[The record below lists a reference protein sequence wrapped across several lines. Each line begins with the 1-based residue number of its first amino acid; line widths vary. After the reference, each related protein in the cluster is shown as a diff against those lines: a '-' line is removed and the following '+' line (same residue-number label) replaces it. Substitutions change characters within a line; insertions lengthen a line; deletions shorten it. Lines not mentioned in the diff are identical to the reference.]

1 MNRPA
6 SNALAPEHDEG
17 TIPLPHSLKQKIK
30 EAIVAVSLANFCFLN
45 ASFDLLFDQ
54 DRFYDKLPATP
65 VLLLA
70 LLANIFGLAAVI
82 WLGIQARRRFQN
94 RALRL
99 GLDLLFLVPLLFP
112 VDFIR
117 MKMLNIT
124 DYQLLAFFEQPMV
137 MLGAAVVLALVVW
150 RHQRVAHATAV
161 AMGIV
166 SPLAF
171 FMITKNI
178 LVCLG
183 IMHLESCAGAVVLP
197 PPVPVHEGRPR
208 VVWII
213 FDEMDYRLA
222 FEQRP
227 AGVPLPDF
235 DRLRNESLSASDAY
249 SPADGT
255 IISMPSVIIGQR
267 LTTVFCNNTCDMSVM
282 FADTGMVAGWS
293 TLPSVFSEARALGY
307 NTALV
312 GWYLPYDRMLGRA
325 LNYCVWYPLPSFN
338 PARAATFGAEM
349 RQQIGSLVGSLHSRQ
364 LFVKICQDSFTA
376 SLAVVTNR
384 TYGLMLLHLP
394 PPHRP
399 GVYLPEKNRMTAL
412 PMSKAKG
419 YFNNLILADHELGAL
434 RQAMEAFGEWDRT
447 WVILAADHS
456 WRQSRWYDGKRDMR
470 VPFLVKPPKGGEPMT
485 YSQQFNTVLTH
496 DLILA
501 MLRGE
506 ITNEQNVTSWLD
518 AHRSPTGNIPAPS
531 TLE

>member
-6 SNALAPEHDEG
+6 SNALAPGHDEG
-17 TIPLPHSLKQKIK
+17 TIPLPHPLKQKIK

-45 ASFDLLFDQ
+45 PGFDLLFVQ
-54 DRFYDKLPATP
+54 GRFFDKLPVTP

-70 LLANIFGLAAVI
+70 LLVNIFGLTAVI

-99 GLDLLFLVPLLFP
+99 VLDLLFLVPLLSP

-117 MKMLNIT
+117 MKKLDIT
-124 DYQLLAFFEQPMV
+124 DYQLLSFFAQPLV
-137 MLGAAVVLALVVW
+137 MLGATVVLALVVW
-150 RHQRVAHATAV
+150 RHEWVAHATAV
-161 AMGIV
+161 AVGIV
-166 SPLAF
+166 SPMAF
-171 FMITKNI
+171 CMITKSI

-183 IMHLESCAGAVVLP
+183 IMHLESCAGAGVLP

-213 FDEMDYRLA
+213 FDETDYRLA

-255 IISMPSVIIGQR
+255 TISMPSVIIGQR
-267 LTTVFCNNTCDMSVM
+267 LTNVFFKNTCDMSVM
-282 FADTGMVAGWS
+282 FADTGTLTELSA
-293 TLPSVFSEARALGY
+293 LPSVFSEARALGY

-312 GWYLPYDRMLGRA
+312 GWYLPYDRMFGRA
-325 LNYCVWYPLPSFN
+325 LNYCAWYPLPSFQ
-338 PARAATFGAEM
+338 PARMATFAAEM
-349 RQQIGSLVGSLHSRQ
+349 RQQIGSLMGPLHSRQ
-364 LFVKICQDSFTA
+364 LFVQICQDSFTA

-412 PMSKAKG
+412 PMSKTKG

-434 RQAMEAFGEWDRT
+434 RHAMEASGEWDKT
-447 WVILAADHS
+447 WVILAGDHS
-456 WRQSRWYDGKRDMR
+456 WRQSHWYDGKRDLR

-506 ITNEQNVTSWLD
+506 ITNEQNVASWLD
-518 AHRSPTGNIPAPS
+518 AHRSPTGNIPTRS